1 VRSDGDGQRFV
12 LDPSIVASDAH
23 RFVELLRYARS
34 LDGGQAAAVYEEALA
49 LYTGDLLD
57 SPDVPGWDWLYDGPR
72 IAIELRADYR
82 RMQLDARRRL
92 AELLA
97 AGSEA
102 GDLRR
107 AQELYVCLS
116 AEQADNEQL
125 WTELYRVHGRRRD
138 VLGLEASVR
147 RLRSALVEFGSE
159 EEPERV
165 PLPPGLEEVICEV
178 RAHVGTT
185 SSALV

>member
-1 VRSDGDGQRFV
+1 VQSDGDGQRFIV
-12 LDPSIVASDAH
+12 DPSVVASDAH
-23 RFVELLRYARS
+23 RFVELLRYAQG
-34 LDGGQAAAVYEEALA
+34 LNAIQACAVYEEALS

-97 AGSEA
+97 AGSA
-102 GDLRR
+102 DGDLRR
-107 AQELYVCLS
+107 AQELYVGLT
-116 AEQADNEQL
+116 AEQADDEQL
-125 WTELYRVHGRRRD
+125 RAALFRVHGRRRD

-147 RLRSALVEFGSE
+147 RLRTALVEFGTDD
-159 EEPERV
+159 EPEHV
-165 PLPPGLEEVICEV
+165 PLPPGLEDAVREV
-178 RAHVGTT
+178 
-185 SSALV
+185 